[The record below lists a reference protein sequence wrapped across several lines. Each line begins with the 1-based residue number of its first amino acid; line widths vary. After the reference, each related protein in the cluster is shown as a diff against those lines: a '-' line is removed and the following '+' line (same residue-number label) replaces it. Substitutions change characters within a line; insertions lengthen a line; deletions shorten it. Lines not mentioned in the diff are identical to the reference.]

1 MADIEQDYTFKIPDE
16 MFINDFSGNKTH
28 TFTYKGP
35 DVIKITL
42 PDDGNGYAS
51 AYTQQLDGP
60 VYPNKETT
68 VDIDL
73 TDPANAKL
81 FPIADLL
88 WGREYD
94 LVATFDEV
102 TLPDGTVYQEH
113 NNFTIHDIYW
123 TPKCHIKEDGT
134 FDKWILDSDG
144 EPILEMFERDTL
156 SPKMRTYLAKADMFI
171 EILDQFTLAD
181 AEETLLTDYKT
192 AVNTYRSKVATPWK
206 YADQNPFDLEAPKI
220 PMDLIT
226 RHNAIKA
233 AGLDAMLGSDP
244 NATPV
249 E

>member
-1 MADIEQDYTFKIPDE
+1 MADIEQEYTFKIPDE

-35 DVIKITL
+35 DVVKITL
-42 PDDGNGYAS
+42 PDDGNGFAS
-51 AYTQQLDGP
+51 CYTQQLDGP
-60 VYPNKETT
+60 VYDYEKTY
-68 VDIDL
+68 DLDL
-73 TDPANAKL
+73 TDSANAKF

-88 WGREYD
+88 WGREYE
-94 LVATFDEV
+94 LEATFDEV
-102 TLPDGTVYQEH
+102 TLDDGTVYLEH

-123 TPKCHIKEDGT
+123 KPRCHIKEDGT

-144 EPILEMFERDTL
+144 EPILAMFERDTL

-171 EILDQFTLAD
+171 EILDQFTLVE
-181 AEETLLTDYKT
+181 AEETLLTNYKT
-192 AVNTYRSKVATPWK
+192 AVETYRSKVAMPWK
-206 YADQNPFDLEAPKI
+206 YANQNPFDLQAPKI

-226 RHNAIKA
+226 RHNVIKE
-233 AGLDAMLGSDP
+233 AGLEAMQGSDP

>member
-1 MADIEQDYTFKIPDE
+1 
-16 MFINDFSGNKTH
+16 
-28 TFTYKGP
+28 
-35 DVIKITL
+35 
-42 PDDGNGYAS
+42 
-51 AYTQQLDGP
+51 
-60 VYPNKETT
+60 
-68 VDIDL
+68 
-73 TDPANAKL
+73 
-81 FPIADLL
+81 
-88 WGREYD
+88 
-94 LVATFDEV
+94 
-102 TLPDGTVYQEH
+102 
-113 NNFTIHDIYW
+113 
-123 TPKCHIKEDGT
+123 
-134 FDKWILDSDG
+134 
-144 EPILEMFERDTL
+144 
-156 SPKMRTYLAKADMFI
+156 MFI